1 MFNFA
6 SASWLPVED
15 VLKGKCDLA
24 LSCSME
30 VNLHLGGR
38 QCVKRVRSQVSL
50 LLRELIEFQSEVTLY
65 NLLLHFICIGVL
77 TACMC

>member
-1 MFNFA
+1 
-6 SASWLPVED
+6 
-15 VLKGKCDLA
+15 
-24 LSCSME
+24 ME